1 MNDFTIGLNFP
12 PDRNNYVMESIFTD
26 GDEVSWSGRFEPFGI
41 RAYMCHPTVFRGTLQ
56 PVSLNHGD
64 MMLFLVGRIFNLD
77 DLWNSY
83 NPDRAKNGNNSTS
96 ASADSTATAAATE
109 TSKLVLLF
117 KLYRTYGIDY
127 LLQLLDGVF
136 TMVLVDQR
144 VDQEQTRMYVVSDSM
159 GALPL
164 YVSVHYQ
171 SEGDMYIF
179 STQRMVGLG
188 ENTAI
193 MPMGTYQ
200 MYTLP
205 HIIRAKWV
213 LSDTHQYH
221 HLGRSGG
228 FPVLPDPATGGIT
241 NNERDTIRNMLL
253 YRLQV
258 GIEKR
263 LASQPELTQV
273 ICMGLAELPDDPEFY
288 LLCRVLTDI
297 CTRRNLILT
306 CHIPVPTVVRPGDS
320 PLGDTDHWAR
330 LTRELCDCT
339 QGTTQVF
346 MSSFIMNNEKAIVSY
361 VSQQKDREYSHPSI
375 QYDYEFRNE
384 VEHLA
389 ERQLIP
395 YIVEPMKRH
404 DILVEFPLLEASW
417 LDLYLSLGAKFRF
430 DCTMETLL
438 TVDAAL

>member
-1 MNDFTIGLNFP
+1 
-12 PDRNNYVMESIFTD
+12 MERIFTD

-83 NPDRAKNGNNSTS
+83 NPDRAKNSNNSTS
-96 ASADSTATAAATE
+96 ADPTATATE

-171 SEGDMYIF
+171 SEGDMYMF

-188 ENTAI
+188 ENTVM

-228 FPVLPDPATGGIT
+228 FQSCPTPPRGGLPTTSATPSETCSYTVFRWGLK
-241 NNERDTIRNMLL
+241 NVSRRSRN
-253 YRLQV
+253 
-258 GIEKR
+258 
-263 LASQPELTQV
+263 
-273 ICMGLAELPDDPEFY
+273 
-288 LLCRVLTDI
+288 
-297 CTRRNLILT
+297 
-306 CHIPVPTVVRPGDS
+306 
-320 PLGDTDHWAR
+320 
-330 LTRELCDCT
+330 
-339 QGTTQVF
+339 
-346 MSSFIMNNEKAIVSY
+346 
-361 VSQQKDREYSHPSI
+361 
-375 QYDYEFRNE
+375 
-384 VEHLA
+384 
-389 ERQLIP
+389 
-395 YIVEPMKRH
+395 
-404 DILVEFPLLEASW
+404 
-417 LDLYLSLGAKFRF
+417 
-430 DCTMETLL
+430 
-438 TVDAAL
+438 